1 MKSGNLQFGQ
11 RIKELREEKKLT
23 QEQLAELMEV
33 EYQTI
38 NRIENGIYFTNYK
51 NLEKFA
57 NIFNVSIDSLFEYS
71 HKKTEIEL
79 RNEII
84 DWTKNCNT
92 KQLEFLYKTIRAISQ
107 FN

>member
-1 MKSGNLQFGQ
+1 MKSGNKEFGL
-11 RIKELREEKKLT
+11 RIKELREERNLT

-57 NIFNVSIDSLFEYS
+57 KIFNVSIDSLFNFS
-71 HKKTEIEL
+71 HKKSDNELKQEITNWL
-79 RNEII
+79 
-84 DWTKNCNT
+84 DNCT
-92 KQLEFLYKTIRAISQ
+92 RKHLEFVYKTIRALSQ
-107 FN
+107 ID